1 MNRIH
6 VNETMTAEEL
16 KLRMYN
22 SKDIQEHNRW
32 QALYMA
38 KAKGLSSQEIADIIG
53 VSKYTVYKWVYNF
66 NHIGEE
72 SIFSHSRGVNRTSFL
87 SWQEEEELLSEIGKR
102 AEKVLLVVVKTIKAE
117 IEARIG
123 RTVSKDYPYDLLYR
137 HGWRKVVPRPKHPKQ
152 DTETQEDFKKTSGIP
167 GSRLAKFS
175 TQ

>member
-1 MNRIH
+1 M
-6 VNETMTAEEL
+6 
-16 KLRMYN
+16 
-22 SKDIQEHNRW
+22 
-32 QALYMA
+32 
-38 KAKGLSSQEIADIIG
+38 
-53 VSKYTVYKWVYNF
+53 
-66 NHIGEE
+66 GEE
-72 SIFSHSRGVNRTSFL
+72 GIVSHSRGGNRTSFL
-87 SWQEEEELLSEIGKR
+87 SWQKKEELLSEIGKR
-102 AEKVLLVVVKTIKAE
+102 AEKGLLVVVKTIKAE